1 MSSGN
6 APEKLWDF
14 HGGIHPEQNKL
25 QSTME
30 SSAQARLPAKL
41 FLPLHQHIGAAAEP
55 IVAIGDLVL
64 KGQKIANADG
74 YVSAPVHAPTSGKV
88 IDIAEYP
95 IPHPS
100 GLSALSIVIETD
112 GRDEWVEYKP
122 EQDYTETNPSHLRN
136 IIRESGVVGLGG
148 AGFPSYI
155 KLNPGSEKKIKT
167 LILNGVECE
176 PYITCDDMLM
186 REDPQ
191 SIIAGIHIMR
201 HALQAEE
208 CVIAIEDNK
217 PQAYESICK
226 AAAGIAG
233 LRIAL
238 VPTRY
243 PQGGEKQL
251 VQVITGKEVPSN
263 GLAINIGVV
272 CHNVSTAAAIYRA
285 IHLGQPLISRMVT
298 ITGEAVKRPRNLEV
312 LFGTPIEELLQQ
324 CDVEPDQIERLV
336 MGGPMM
342 GFALHDTSLPVIK
355 TTNCIIA
362 ATRKE
367 LGLDRPVMPC
377 IRCGACA
384 DVCPVKLLPQQLYWH
399 SRAKELDK
407 AQEYDLFDCIE
418 CGCCSYVCPSN
429 IPLVQFYRFA
439 KGAIWTQEQEHKKSD
454 QARERH
460 EFRLLRI
467 EREKQEREAKRA
479 KKKVPRAK
487 AAAPKAPPVDGARM
501 GEKMRDEAMS
511 QRDSAVDARKAEIQA
526 AVARVQAKK
535 NSAAPKTTDAPAK
548 TDTPAEA
555 TTPKSTSDKKDDSS
569 AASDNNEQVQ

>member
-1 MSSGN
+1 MSGGN
-6 APEKLWDF
+6 TPEKRWDF

-30 SSAQARLPAKL
+30 PSTQARMPAKL
-41 FLPLHQHIGAAAEP
+41 ILPLHQHIGAAAEP
-55 IVAIGDLVL
+55 IVEVGERVL

-88 IDIAEYP
+88 IDISEHP

-100 GLSALSIVIETD
+100 GLRALSIVIETD
-112 GRDEWVEYKP
+112 GHDEWIEYRA
-122 EQDYTETNPSHLRN
+122 EQDYTEINPSHLRN
-136 IIRESGVVGLGG
+136 IIREAGVVGLGG
-148 AGFPSYI
+148 AGFPSFI
-155 KLNPGSEKKIKT
+155 KLNPGSQKKIKT

-191 SIIAGIHIMR
+191 AIIAGARIMR

-217 PQAYESICK
+217 PQAYESVCK
-226 AAAGIAG
+226 TAEGIDG
-233 LRIAL
+233 LRVAL

-243 PQGGEKQL
+243 PQGSEKQL
-251 VQVITGKEVPSN
+251 VKVITGKEVPSN
-263 GLAINIGVV
+263 GLAVSIGVV

-298 ITGEAVKRPRNLEV
+298 ITGAAVKRPRNLEV

-324 CDVEPDQIERLV
+324 CDVESEQIERLV

-367 LGLDRPVMPC
+367 LGLDQAVMPC

-399 SRAKELDK
+399 SRAKEFDK

-439 KGAIWTQEQEHKKSD
+439 KGAIWTQEQEQKKSD

-460 EFRLLRI
+460 EFRQMRI
-467 EREKQEREAKRA
+467 ERAKLEREAKRA
-479 KKKVPRAK
+479 KKKAPR
-487 AAAPKAPPVDGARM
+487 PKAPPVDGAKM
-501 GEKMRDEAMS
+501 AEKMRDEAMS

-526 AVARVQAKK
+526 AVARVKAKK
-535 NSAAPKTTDAPAK
+535 EGVAAKPDEAAPVTSTKPVAPAK
-548 TDTPAEA
+548 SDV
-555 TTPKSTSDKKDDSS
+555 DKKDASS
-569 AASDNNEQVQ
+569 AVSDSNEQVQ

>member
-1 MSSGN
+1 MTR
-6 APEKLWDF
+6 APIRLWDF

-30 SSAQARLPAKL
+30 PSAQARLPKKL
-41 FLPLHQHIGAAAEP
+41 ILPLHQHIGAAAEP
-55 IVAIGDLVL
+55 IVEIGETVL
-64 KGQKIANADG
+64 KGQKVASANG
-74 YVSAPVHAPTSGKV
+74 YVSAPVHAPTSGKI
-88 IDIAEYP
+88 IDIGEYP

-112 GRDEWVEYKP
+112 GRDEWISYTP

-136 IIRESGVVGLGG
+136 IIREAGVVGLGG
-148 AGFPSYI
+148 AGFPAFI
-155 KLNPGSEKKIKT
+155 KLNPGSQKKIKT

-186 REDPQ
+186 REEPQ
-191 SIIAGIHIMR
+191 SIIEGIHIMR

-226 AAAGIAG
+226 VAKGIEG
-233 LRIAL
+233 ISVAL

-243 PQGGEKQL
+243 PQGSEKQL

-298 ITGEAVKRPRNLEV
+298 VTGKGVKRPRNLEV
-312 LFGTPIEELLQQ
+312 LFGTPIEELLAQ

-362 ATRKE
+362 ATREE
-367 LGLDRPVMPC
+367 LGLERAAMPC

-399 SRAKELDK
+399 ARAKELDK

-439 KGAIWTQEQEHKKSD
+439 KGAIWTQEQEQKKSD

-460 EFRLLRI
+460 EFRLMRI

-479 KKKVPRAK
+479 RKKAPRPK
-487 AAAPKAPPVDGARM
+487 AATPKAPPAEGTKM
-501 GEKMRDEAMS
+501 GEKMRDKAMS
-511 QRDSAVDARKAEIQA
+511 QRDSAEAARKAEIQA
-526 AVARVQAKK
+526 AIARVQARKK
-535 NSAAPKTTDAPAK
+535 STAPRPDETAA
-548 TDTPAEA
+548 DTPAVLPA
-555 TTPKSTSDKKDDSS
+555 AAPQNTTDKKNDSP
-569 AASDNNEQVQ
+569 ADSDNNEQVQ